1 MNQHTRN
8 IIVDSLILVAFSSL
22 LGGLSLLVSKSF
34 SGDPNPALD
43 LITVMKKAEAKEVNA
58 SSEQEEKEARVKG
71 MKEFEQTL
79 KEGEELAAA
88 EGKAFVNM
96 TDPHGRTPVMWV
108 CYANYNNIETTLKLE
123 ATRAPYLDRLLED
136 PRVEIDRKD
145 KDGWTALHWA
155 SWSGLDRLSDMLIE
169 RNADINNREGNGF
182 TPLMLAAMRG
192 NFQVAALLLE
202 KGADINYHKP
212 DMVFPYAST
221 PVTEAA
227 RSNNFSMVRWL
238 VEQGANITLVDKY
251 GDRPYSVAVQNKN
264 QEMADYLKA
273 LEPEEWHNE
282 QEKIRQLMPYKLPA
296 KLVEYLKTGP
306 LRLEFPE
313 RELVKW
319 AELYSFMDVQEMTWK
334 RKKLL
339 SLMVQMDNYSDYL
352 LLWSPRDKKLWYLD
366 IEHEEFHPL
375 AKWDDFIADPG
386 RYLNG
391 MIEGEFEK

>member
-155 SWSGLDRLSDMLIE
+155 SWSGLDRLS
-169 RNADINNREGNGF
+169 
-182 TPLMLAAMRG
+182 G

-202 KGADINYHKP
+202 KGADMTAVNKFGKNALQLAEEGALAYQSSFDLTKTE
-212 DMVFPYAST
+212 VSKA
-221 PVTEAA
+221 PVDSFIRAYEKAVAGLPPEHAPEFMEAMKKAVGRQSFVETGYVLQLITRSLSSKNLLTEEQSGKFREEITGAIAENSRIIDVRGVAFEHTVDLLRKAA
-227 RSNNFSMVRWL
+227 
-238 VEQGANITLVDKY
+238 
-251 GDRPYSVAVQNKN
+251 
-264 QEMADYLKA
+264 
-273 LEPEEWHNE
+273 
-282 QEKIRQLMPYKLPA
+282 EK
-296 KLVEYLKTGP
+296 
-306 LRLEFPE
+306 
-313 RELVKW
+313 
-319 AELYSFMDVQEMTWK
+319 
-334 RKKLL
+334 
-339 SLMVQMDNYSDYL
+339 
-352 LLWSPRDKKLWYLD
+352 
-366 IEHEEFHPL
+366 
-375 AKWDDFIADPG
+375 
-386 RYLNG
+386 
-391 MIEGEFEK
+391 

>member
-34 SGDPNPALD
+34 SGAPNPALD

-169 RNADINNREGNGF
+169 RKAGINTREGSGF
-182 TPLMLAAMRG
+182 TRLMLAAMRG
-192 NFQVAALLLE
+192 NFQVAALLLDKTEVSKAPVDSFIRAYE
-202 KGADINYHKP
+202 KAVAGLPPEHAPEFMEAMKKAVGRQSFVETGYVLQLITRSLSSKNLLTEEQSGKFREEITGAIAENSRIIDVRGVAFEHTVDLLRK
-212 DMVFPYAST
+212 
-221 PVTEAA
+221 AA
-227 RSNNFSMVRWL
+227 
-238 VEQGANITLVDKY
+238 
-251 GDRPYSVAVQNKN
+251 
-264 QEMADYLKA
+264 
-273 LEPEEWHNE
+273 
-282 QEKIRQLMPYKLPA
+282 EK
-296 KLVEYLKTGP
+296 
-306 LRLEFPE
+306 
-313 RELVKW
+313 
-319 AELYSFMDVQEMTWK
+319 
-334 RKKLL
+334 
-339 SLMVQMDNYSDYL
+339 
-352 LLWSPRDKKLWYLD
+352 
-366 IEHEEFHPL
+366 
-375 AKWDDFIADPG
+375 
-386 RYLNG
+386 
-391 MIEGEFEK
+391 

>member
-123 ATRAPYLDRLLED
+123 ATRAPYLDRLL
-136 PRVEIDRKD
+136 
-145 KDGWTALHWA
+145 
-155 SWSGLDRLSDMLIE
+155 DRLSDMLIE
-169 RNADINNREGNGF
+169 RKADINNREGNGF

-202 KGADINYHKP
+202 KGADMTAVNKFGKNALQLAEEGALAYQSSFDLTKTE
-212 DMVFPYAST
+212 VSKA
-221 PVTEAA
+221 PVDSFIRAYEKAVAGLPPEHAPEFMEAMKKAVGRQSFVETGYVLQLITRSLSSKNLLTEEQSGKFREEITGAIAENSRIIDVRGVAFEHTVDLLRKAA
-227 RSNNFSMVRWL
+227 
-238 VEQGANITLVDKY
+238 
-251 GDRPYSVAVQNKN
+251 
-264 QEMADYLKA
+264 
-273 LEPEEWHNE
+273 
-282 QEKIRQLMPYKLPA
+282 EK
-296 KLVEYLKTGP
+296 
-306 LRLEFPE
+306 
-313 RELVKW
+313 
-319 AELYSFMDVQEMTWK
+319 
-334 RKKLL
+334 
-339 SLMVQMDNYSDYL
+339 
-352 LLWSPRDKKLWYLD
+352 
-366 IEHEEFHPL
+366 
-375 AKWDDFIADPG
+375 
-386 RYLNG
+386 
-391 MIEGEFEK
+391 